1 MADRVVTA
9 CHAGN
14 LLYFGGLQVF
24 AEAVFGETSQHED
37 TLCDLIRLFGGVVV
51 QILEFAV
58 QDEESVSF
66 DIPVKSAQIRIEYLK
81 VCQQL
86 MQRRYYVAHFLF
98 VQVKI
103 IHRFHSRFIFYEY
116 FLFLFVDTKVDGII
130 L

>member
-1 MADRVVTA
+1 M
-9 CHAGN
+9 
-14 LLYFGGLQVF
+14 
-24 AEAVFGETSQHED
+24 
-37 TLCDLIRLFGGVVV
+37 
-51 QILEFAV
+51 